1 MQKDAFNIPEGLPKK
16 INSAK
21 SFLVVLPQN
30 LNIDKVAA
38 GLALF
43 LTLEKAKKRVK
54 IGCSS
59 QMTVEYNR
67 LFGIDKITSNIGS
80 RNLTISLPEEAVEKV
95 SSQAG
100 GGWLNLV
107 IKPKNGAAP
116 IEQKD
121 IKYSYSGTDAEMIF
135 TVGAQ
140 KLEDLGEIYQQETQV
155 FEKAEAVNIDV
166 NPANS
171 KFASHNFIFPQ
182 QVSLSQL
189 TSKFIKKL
197 NLAVGQDIAT
207 NIIAGIESVTNNLQ
221 VNTNADTFEM
231 LAWAMRQGGKQGHL
245 KTSPVQPTTSP
256 PFAKPQPAQPTA
268 PSPFA
273 PAPVQ
278 APAQTGQPQQTQAQ
292 PAQTPPSVSQPGL
305 PPAENQQPES
315 KKEKKSP
322 TPAPDWFKP
331 KVFSGGRRKS

>member
-1 MQKDAFNIPEGLPKK
+1 MNEAGFNIPEGLPKK

-30 LNIDKVAA
+30 LNIDRVAA

-43 LTLEKAKKRVK
+43 LALEKAKKRVK

-67 LFGIDKITSNIGS
+67 LFGVDKITPNIGS

-95 SSQAG
+95 SSQTEDG
-100 GGWLNLV
+100 RLNLT
-107 IKPKNGAAP
+107 IKPKNGATP

-121 IKYSYSGTDAEMIF
+121 IKYSYSGADAEIIF
-135 TVGAQ
+135 TIGAQ
-140 KLEDLGEIYQQETQV
+140 KLEDLGEIYQQENQA
-155 FEKAEAVNIDV
+155 FEKVEIINIDI
-166 NPANS
+166 NPANT
-171 KFASHNFIFPQ
+171 KFAQKNLIFPQ

-189 TSKFIKKL
+189 TAKIFKKL
-197 NLAVGQDIAT
+197 GLAVSQDIAT
-207 NIIAGIESVTNNLQ
+207 NIIAGIESATNNLQ
-221 VNTNADTFEM
+221 VNTNADTFEI

-245 KTSPVQPTTSP
+245 KTSPVQPTTP

-273 PAPVQ
+273 PPTGQ
-278 APAQTGQPQQTQAQ
+278 APAQNAQTQQTQTQ
-292 PAQTPPSVSQPGL
+292 PAQTPLSVSQPGL

-315 KKEKKSP
+315 KKEKESP

-331 KVFSGGRRKS
+331 KIFSGGRRKG